1 LVVAGRHPLALSEKG
16 LGAVQRLHV
25 GITRNALRVFESI
38 SLASVGKDSGIA
50 GYTDETT
57 GTYNRRSKSA
67 PPNGQFS
74 RASRLANGDAEGE
87 AMPPRLRGSVCC
99 FSHATAIPQ
108 PSDLG
113 LSRVPAQTGTLA
125 SAEACGLVHLHIF
138 GERTAEGATWE
149 MKGSGPLS
157 PMMNDYAAR
166 TFTRTIRHL
175 HPMQYVSTLTLNTV
189 TTYMYL
195 LINRQP
201 TRNWLQDVI
210 FLKA

>member
-1 LVVAGRHPLALSEKG
+1 MLGLRETHFGCLSRFHWPVLEKILVLLDTLTKRPELTTAAPNLLPPMENFRGLHVWPMATLKAKQCHPDYVAAYVAFLMPRLFPNLQTWDFHVFQHKPEPSRQ
-16 LGAVQRLHV
+16 QRL
-25 GITRNALRVFESI
+25 A
-38 SLASVGKDSGIA
+38 D
-50 GYTDETT
+50 
-57 GTYNRRSKSA
+57 
-67 PPNGQFS
+67 
-74 RASRLANGDAEGE
+74 
-87 AMPPRLRGSVCC
+87 
-99 FSHATAIPQ
+99 
-108 PSDLG
+108 
-113 LSRVPAQTGTLA
+113 
-125 SAEACGLVHLHIF
+125 LVHLHIF

-210 FLKA
+210 FLKS